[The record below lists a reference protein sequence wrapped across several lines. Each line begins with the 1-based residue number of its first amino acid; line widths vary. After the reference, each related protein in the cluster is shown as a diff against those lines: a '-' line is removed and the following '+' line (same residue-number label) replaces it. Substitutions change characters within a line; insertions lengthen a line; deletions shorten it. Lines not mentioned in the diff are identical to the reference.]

1 MAESINNKVE
11 NMENALDENTLSNI
25 ELSLIIVQNKLNEY
39 Q

>member
-25 ELSLIIVQNKLNEY
+25 ELSLIIV
-39 Q
+39 